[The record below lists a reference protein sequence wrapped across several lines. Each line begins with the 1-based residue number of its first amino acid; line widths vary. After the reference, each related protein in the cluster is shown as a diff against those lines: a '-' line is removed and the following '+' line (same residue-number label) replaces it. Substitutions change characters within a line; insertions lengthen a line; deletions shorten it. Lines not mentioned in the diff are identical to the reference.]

1 MKTGANPQDRVYIA
15 RRAAEGATAEAI
27 SRETGI
33 ELRVVQNFAQKVE
46 QAPAAQEVAGKAPAR
61 KPRKPRKK
69 ADAPVVVAGA
79 GFDAGFDG
87 DFDGGE

>member
-61 KPRKPRKK
+61 KPRKK